1 MKPDPKKKLFR
12 KRLAV
17 VRTER
22 STHAPLLR
30 QIRDAVQSDASP
42 KGLQQAN
49 KIIQENVDSSVRLRA
64 LSLVGDHE
72 IQKGRFQKAA
82 EIFSSVS
89 RQMASDS
96 ELWFRP
102 KLGEITA
109 LLRAGDRDG
118 AVRAARTCLVECQK
132 RQKAFN
138 DFILSAE
145 EVIRTQGSIRVP
157 RRPLRISVIANQLGR
172 LFLAEGE
179 IATAKGLFEKALEEN
194 PNGAARAR
202 QGLAEIALR
211 ENRPEDALRL
221 ASESLLV
228 GKFQA
233 KTLMAWP
240 LLVRAKRH
248 LGTLDLGPELL
259 AGLTQ
264 AKPSVRA
271 RALLVIAKELRA
283 SDSSQWMKLSEEW
296 LSREATAFPAVAA
309 ELRKL
314 LLRHEKSEAQ
324 PVPEKQLDRAQRL
337 METPNL
343 SPSEWL
349 SAAKEVVRVSLILG
363 RKPEIAQLV
372 NQGSKRWGESF
383 AFQLRHS
390 LALSAMMAKRHDLAR
405 GMLESNIRERRISP
419 EIQAKSLWALARMEA
434 FLKNHDQAAI
444 LFDRFA
450 NLPDIP
456 LALTLKARIEWA
468 NALVQTGNTKK
479 IIAARGQ
486 LEAVLRSVDDPDI
499 LMNFARQ
506 LLFAPAALKS
516 LSDGFFLRGQELAR
530 RQIAQTENPSVA
542 RKVLFHL
549 ARRQVLDFRAYGE
562 TMADWHTL
570 SPEKRTWL
578 WSEENNFWEYLS
590 LVFLAYERGG
600 LFEEASQFAET
611 FLEDAATPP
620 IGVAHLGVC
629 LGTFHIRRGNSADGL
644 RILRKVVTDSPQLT
658 VSAEAH
664 YWLAL
669 SARKKGLSEEA
680 THHARFIRQCL
691 GTVSGMAQ
699 YWELDAK
706 ALLLLSNLQIDD
718 VHSHAV
724 NYSPEKLQ
732 LWLKHITR
740 DLERLP

>member
-1 MKPDPKKKLFR
+1 
-12 KRLAV
+12 
-17 VRTER
+17 
-22 STHAPLLR
+22 
-30 QIRDAVQSDASP
+30 
-42 KGLQQAN
+42 
-49 KIIQENVDSSVRLRA
+49 
-64 LSLVGDHE
+64 
-72 IQKGRFQKAA
+72 
-82 EIFSSVS
+82 
-89 RQMASDS
+89 
-96 ELWFRP
+96 
-102 KLGEITA
+102 
-109 LLRAGDRDG
+109 
-118 AVRAARTCLVECQK
+118 
-132 RQKAFN
+132 
-138 DFILSAE
+138 
-145 EVIRTQGSIRVP
+145 
-157 RRPLRISVIANQLGR
+157 
-172 LFLAEGE
+172 
-179 IATAKGLFEKALEEN
+179 
-194 PNGAARAR
+194 
-202 QGLAEIALR
+202 
-211 ENRPEDALRL
+211 
-221 ASESLLV
+221 
-228 GKFQA
+228 
-233 KTLMAWP
+233 
-240 LLVRAKRH
+240 
-248 LGTLDLGPELL
+248 
-259 AGLTQ
+259 
-264 AKPSVRA
+264 
-271 RALLVIAKELRA
+271 
-283 SDSSQWMKLSEEW
+283 
-296 LSREATAFPAVAA
+296 
-309 ELRKL
+309 
-314 LLRHEKSEAQ
+314 
-324 PVPEKQLDRAQRL
+324 

-363 RKPEIAQLV
+363 RKPEIAQFV